1 MSIKQQF
8 FIIKRQ
14 KTFWSTMLLCA
25 LTLLITF
32 TGTLDK
38 LNALIYL
45 EFSQNLNRQNTQVV
59 VIESNNLLAEQTAL
73 ISKLREQQAK
83 AIVIF
88 SHVGGNQQLSFDNVY
103 FPYADPRYC
112 LPTLESWLGY
122 EIIIQQAPSHCKSV
136 WQAILGE
143 QYRARG
149 QLLDFS
155 LAPQALT
162 KFSSDRLLSD
172 DVFLTQLQDKVV
184 LVSQYQLNFALPVR
198 APKID
203 TFRDPVYLHAYI
215 ADNFLE
221 QTLVTLTPTTYA
233 AVMQLLIL
241 AILLITYQRCS
252 FSTGLMIACV
262 VIVCCILSAY
272 VCVRFFN
279 YFLPSGQIIF
289 TNLVTLLWVF
299 FSRKWAEEI
308 ELNDIIG
315 NVQQRMMGRYLPQ
328 AFSAQSS
335 PWDAIITLVNQQL
348 ALKRSIFLART
359 EGDHRLHEIRA
370 INCSLSDIHEM
381 RRDYERPPYSD
392 AIKAF
397 GALHITR
404 PFFNE
409 LTESEAQYVVPL
421 MYAGDI
427 RGFWAM
433 TVEPNEYFDEERF
446 IQNVNRFANQIG
458 ELLFHFRIFEN
469 QQKANTSA
477 LTKALTL
484 ALQKPLS
491 QQVKSSIGDMEQKLS
506 TLEHVFNQIH
516 TAAIMFNLF
525 GQVVQTNQRIEEIA
539 KHNEM
544 SLFEM
549 TALDLLE
556 RVTHLDS
563 EKAKGKLRYITLQQG
578 ELYMPAQLGQATFIL
593 SIRSLRAAR
602 TTSSIGEPFEV
613 GGILFEFIDISF
625 LIKQLEDPAQL
636 IKQLEMIQ
644 PISELES
651 HDIKAQ
657 P

>member
-25 LTLLITF
+25 LILLVTLS
-32 TGTLDK
+32 GTLDK

-45 EFSQNLNRQNTQVV
+45 ELSQNLNRQNTQVV
-59 VIESNNLLAEQTAL
+59 VIESDNLVAQQSDI
-73 ISKLREQQAK
+73 ISKLRENKAK

-88 SHVGGNQQLSFDNVY
+88 SHVSGEQQLSFDNVY
-103 FPYADPRYC
+103 FPYADSRYC

-122 EIIIQQAPSHCKSV
+122 EIVIKDAPEQCKSV
-136 WQAILGE
+136 WQHVFDPHYKA
-143 QYRARG
+143 QG

-162 KFSSDRLLSD
+162 KFSATRLLSD
-172 DVFLTQLQDKVV
+172 DVFLAQLQDKVV
-184 LVSQYQLNFALPVR
+184 LVSQRQLAFALPVR

-203 TFRDPVYLHAYI
+203 SFKDPIYLHAYI
-215 ADNFLE
+215 ADNFAE
-221 QTLVTLTPTTYA
+221 QTLVTLMPITYA
-233 AVMQLLIL
+233 AALQLLIL
-241 AILLITYQRCS
+241 TILLITYQRCS
-252 FSTGLMIACV
+252 FNTGILIACT
-262 VIVCCILSAY
+262 VILLCIASVYLS
-272 VCVRFFN
+272 VRFFD
-279 YFLPSGQIIF
+279 YFLPAGQIIF

-299 FSRKWAEEI
+299 FSRKWVEEI

-348 ALKRSIFLART
+348 ALNRSIFLART

-404 PFFNE
+404 PFFNDLKE
-409 LTESEAQYVVPL
+409 AEAQYVVPL

-446 IQNVNRFANQIG
+446 VQNVNRFANQIG

-477 LTKALTL
+477 LTKVLTL

-525 GQVVQTNQRIEEIA
+525 GQVVQTNQKIEEIA

-593 SIRSLRAAR
+593 SIRSLRSSR
-602 TTSSIGEPFEV
+602 STSSIGEPFEV
-613 GGILFEFIDISF
+613 GGILFEFIDISY
-625 LIKQLEDPAQL
+625 LIKQLDDPAL
-636 IKQLEMIQ
+636 LLKQLEMMQ
-644 PISELES
+644 PLDPEE
-651 HDIKAQ
+651 HHIKVQ
-657 P
+657 T

>member
-14 KTFWSTMLLCA
+14 KTFWSTMLLGI
-25 LTLLITF
+25 LILLVTLS
-32 TGTLDK
+32 GTLHR
-38 LNALIYL
+38 LNAFIYL
-45 EFSQNLNRQNTQVV
+45 EFNQQLNRQDTQVV
-59 VIESNNLLAEQTAL
+59 VIESDNLLTQQNQIITR
-73 ISKLREQQAK
+73 LREQEAR

-88 SHVGGNQQLSFDNVY
+88 SHVSGEQQRSFDNVY

-112 LPTLESWLGY
+112 LPSLESWLGY
-122 EIIIQQAPSHCKSV
+122 EIVLKQTPSGCKSV
-136 WQAILGE
+136 WHAVLGDKD
-143 QYRARG
+143 Q
-149 QLLDFS
+149 QQDNLLDFS
-155 LAPQALT
+155 LSPAALT
-162 KFSSDRLLSD
+162 KFNASRLLSG
-172 DVFLTQLQDKVV
+172 DVFDAQVKDKLV
-184 LVSQYQLNFALPVR
+184 LVSQKQLEFALQIR

-203 TFRDPVYLHAYI
+203 IFNDPVYLHAYI
-215 ADNFLE
+215 ADNLLE
-221 QTLVTLTPTTYA
+221 QNLVAQMPLLQSSILQLVILTL
-233 AVMQLLIL
+233 
-241 AILLITYQRCS
+241 LLITYQRSS
-252 FSTGLMIACV
+252 FNVALLIASV
-262 VIVCCILSAY
+262 VVTVSLLVAY
-272 VCVRFFN
+272 LGVLWFD
-279 YFLPSGQIIF
+279 YFLPIGQIIF
-289 TNLVTLLWVF
+289 TTLVTMLWVF
-299 FSRKWAEEI
+299 FARKWVEEI
-308 ELNDIIG
+308 ELNDIIS

-328 AFSAQSS
+328 AFSAQTS

-348 ALKRSIFLART
+348 ALSRSIFLART

-370 INCSLSDIHEM
+370 INCTLSDIHEM

-397 GALHITR
+397 GAIHITR
-404 PFFNE
+404 PFFND
-409 LTESEAQYVVPL
+409 LSESEAQYVVPL

-433 TVEPNEYFDEERF
+433 TVEPNEFFDEERF
-446 IQNVNRFANQIG
+446 VQNVNRFANQIG
-458 ELLFHFRIFEN
+458 ELLFHFRIYEN

-477 LTKALTL
+477 LTKVLTL

-556 RVTHLDS
+556 RVTHLDN

-593 SIRSLRAAR
+593 SIRSLRASR

-613 GGILFEFIDISF
+613 GGILFEFIDISY
-625 LIKQLEDPAQL
+625 LVQQLDDPTKLLRQL
-636 IKQLEMIQ
+636 QMQQVDLEES
-644 PISELES
+644 SE
-651 HDIKAQ
+651 IKAQ
-657 P
+657 S

>member
-14 KTFWSTMLLCA
+14 KTFWSTMLLC
-25 LTLLITF
+25 LVILLVTLS
-32 TGTLDK
+32 GTLHR
-38 LNALIYL
+38 LNAFIYL
-45 EFSQNLNRQNTQVV
+45 EFSQQLNRQDTQVV
-59 VIESNNLLAEQTAL
+59 VVESENLLAEQNQIITH
-73 ISKLREQQAK
+73 LRNQEAK

-88 SHVGGNQQLSFDNVY
+88 SHVSGEQQRSFDNVF

-112 LPTLESWLGY
+112 LPTLEAWLGY
-122 EIIIQQAPSHCKSV
+122 EIVLKRTPHGCKNV
-136 WQAILGE
+136 WHAVLGDKDAS
-143 QYRARG
+143 QNK
-149 QLLDFS
+149 LLDFS
-155 LAPQALT
+155 LSPAALT
-162 KFSSDRLLSD
+162 KFNASRLLEGD
-172 DVFLTQLQDKVV
+172 IFDAQIKGRLV
-184 LVSQYQLNFALPVR
+184 LVSQKQLDFALQIR
-198 APKID
+198 APKINI
-203 TFRDPVYLHAYI
+203 FNDPVYLHAYI
-215 ADNFLE
+215 ADNLIE
-221 QTLVTLTPTTYA
+221 NNLVTQMSLLQSSLL
-233 AVMQLLIL
+233 QLALL
-241 AILLITYQRCS
+241 ALLLITYQRCS
-252 FSTGLMIACV
+252 FNIALMIAGAV
-262 VIVCCILSAY
+262 VIVSLLVAY
-272 VCVRFFN
+272 LGVLWID
-279 YFLPSGQIIF
+279 YFLPIGQIIF
-289 TNLVTLLWVF
+289 TTVVTLLWVF
-299 FSRKWAEEI
+299 FARKWVEEI
-308 ELNDIIG
+308 ELNDIIT

-328 AFSAQSS
+328 AFSAQTS

-397 GALHITR
+397 GAIHITR
-404 PFFNE
+404 PFFND
-409 LTESEAQYVVPL
+409 LSESEAQYVVPL

-433 TVEPNEYFDEERF
+433 TVEPNDYFDEERF
-446 IQNVNRFANQIG
+446 VQNVNRFANQIG
-458 ELLFHFRIFEN
+458 ELLFHFRIYEN

-477 LTKALTL
+477 LTRVLTL

-525 GQVVQTNQRIEEIA
+525 GQVVQTNQKIEEIA

-556 RVTHLDS
+556 RVTHLDN

-593 SIRSLRAAR
+593 SIRSLKASR

-613 GGILFEFIDISF
+613 GGILFEFIDISY
-625 LIKQLEDPAQL
+625 LIQQLDDPSRLLRQL
-636 IKQLEMIQ
+636 QMQ
-644 PISELES
+644 QVDQTES
-651 HDIKAQ
+651 AEIKAQ
-657 P
+657 S

>member
-14 KTFWSTMLLCA
+14 KTFWSTMLLGI
-25 LTLLITF
+25 LILLVTLS
-32 TGTLDK
+32 GTLHR
-38 LNALIYL
+38 LNAFIYL
-45 EFSQNLNRQNTQVV
+45 EFNQQLNRQDTQVV
-59 VIESNNLLAEQTAL
+59 VIESNNLLTQQNQIITR
-73 ISKLREQQAK
+73 LREQEAR

-88 SHVGGNQQLSFDNVY
+88 SHVSGEQQRSFDNVY

-112 LPTLESWLGY
+112 LPSLESWLGY
-122 EIIIQQAPSHCKSV
+122 EIVLKQTPSGCKSV
-136 WQAILGE
+136 WHAVLGDKDDP
-143 QYRARG
+143 QDK
-149 QLLDFS
+149 LLDFS
-155 LAPQALT
+155 LSPAALT
-162 KFSSDRLLSD
+162 KFNASRLLSG
-172 DVFLTQLQDKVV
+172 DVFDAQVKDKLV
-184 LVSQYQLNFALPVR
+184 LVSQKQLEFALQIR

-203 TFRDPVYLHAYI
+203 IFNDPIYLHAYI
-215 ADNFLE
+215 ADNLLE
-221 QTLVTLTPTTYA
+221 QNLVAQMPLLQSSILQLIILTL
-233 AVMQLLIL
+233 
-241 AILLITYQRCS
+241 LLITYQRSS
-252 FSTGLMIACV
+252 FNIALLIAGV
-262 VIVCCILSAY
+262 VVTISLLVAY
-272 VCVRFFN
+272 LGVLWFD
-279 YFLPSGQIIF
+279 YFLPIGQIIF
-289 TNLVTLLWVF
+289 TTLVTMLWVF
-299 FSRKWAEEI
+299 FARKWVEEI
-308 ELNDIIG
+308 ELNDIIS

-328 AFSAQSS
+328 AFSAQTS

-348 ALKRSIFLART
+348 ALSRSIFLART

-397 GALHITR
+397 GAIHITR
-404 PFFNE
+404 PFFND
-409 LTESEAQYVVPL
+409 LSESEEQYVVPL

-446 IQNVNRFANQIG
+446 VQNVNRFANQIG
-458 ELLFHFRIFEN
+458 ELLFHFRIYEN

-477 LTKALTL
+477 LTKVLTL

-491 QQVKSSIGDMEQKLS
+491 RQVKSSIGDMEQKLS

-525 GQVVQTNQRIEEIA
+525 GQVVQTNQKIEEIA

-556 RVTHLDS
+556 RVTHLDN

-578 ELYMPAQLGQATFIL
+578 ELYMPAQVGQATFIL
-593 SIRSLRAAR
+593 SIRSLRASR

-613 GGILFEFIDISF
+613 GGILFEFIDISY
-625 LIKQLEDPAQL
+625 LVQQLDDPTKLLRQL
-636 IKQLEMIQ
+636 QMQQADHEES
-644 PISELES
+644 SE
-651 HDIKAQ
+651 IKAQ
-657 P
+657 S